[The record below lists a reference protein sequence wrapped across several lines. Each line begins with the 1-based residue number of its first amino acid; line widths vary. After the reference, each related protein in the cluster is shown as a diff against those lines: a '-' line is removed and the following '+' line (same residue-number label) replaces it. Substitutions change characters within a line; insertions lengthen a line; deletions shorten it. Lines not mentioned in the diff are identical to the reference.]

1 MKNESFKINFFI
13 GKFDINSPNNNE
25 KNCGKRRLDG
35 MVDKPR

>member
-25 KNCGKRRLDG
+25 KIVENLRLDG